1 MAWLLATMFLGYVT
15 NDPHVVQSAARSVDA
30 EVVRGCIVDDS
41 PLTVRLE
48 TTAEGEEEGSIE
60 VSLPW
65 RTHDWMLVG
74 RTLSSCDVP
83 AFELSRDDQTSRV
96 MREN

>member
-1 MAWLLATMFLGYVT
+1 MAFCKGRMAWLLATMFLGYVT
-15 NDPHVVQSAARSVDA
+15 NDPHAVQSAARSVDA

-48 TTAEGEEEGSIE
+48 TAEGEEEGSIE

-74 RTLSSCDVP
+74 RTLSSCERARLRTV
-83 AFELSRDDQTSRV
+83 ER
-96 MREN
+96 